1 MSRDDATRRKTGKGG
16 FHPPGRPVNTTSWP
30 ELTAR
35 LFEEAGPY
43 LEVRGDRLHT
53 RIAHRCALALLDRE
67 GGAREVV
74 EPAVILHDVGWSAV
88 DPDKIFAAFGVRAD
102 GRAAA
107 REVNRIH
114 EVEGASIARRVL
126 QSLGYDRGLTRRIV
140 QIIER
145 HDSTMEADSLEERL
159 VKDAD
164 KLWRYS
170 REGFWKE
177 IERQQVDPR
186 AFHHRLG
193 LRRGEWFLTP
203 TALRMAEEELRR
215 RGRELER
222 PDPGRNREGG

>member
-1 MSRDDATRRKTGKGG
+1 VNPTRWTA
-16 FHPPGRPVNTTSWP
+16 F
-30 ELTAR
+30 TAR
-35 LFEEAGPY
+35 LLEEAEPY

-53 RIAHRCALALLDRE
+53 RVAHRCALALLDRE

-88 DPDKIFAAFGVRAD
+88 DPERISAAFGMRAE
-102 GRAAA
+102 GQAAA

-114 EVEGASIARRVL
+114 EVEGAAIAGRIL
-126 QSLGYDRGLTRRIV
+126 ESLGYGRQLTRWIV

-145 HDSTMEADSLEERL
+145 HDSTLESASLEERL

-170 REGFWKE
+170 EEGFWKE
-177 IERQQVDPR
+177 VERQQVDPH
-186 AFHHRLG
+186 AFHRRLG
-193 LRRGEWFLTP
+193 LRREEWFLTP
-203 TALRMAEEELRR
+203 AALRMAEGELQR

-222 PDPGRNREGG
+222 RARGEAGGTVEAGGSPETRVRT